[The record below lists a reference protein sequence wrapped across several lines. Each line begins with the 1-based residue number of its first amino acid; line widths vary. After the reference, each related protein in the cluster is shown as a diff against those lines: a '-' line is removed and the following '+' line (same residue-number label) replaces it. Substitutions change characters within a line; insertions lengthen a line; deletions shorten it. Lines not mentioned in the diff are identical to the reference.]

1 MCFML
6 LTGSYGSMTVC
17 KIPKKFCAKRFQPA
31 TFDHQESRLDVIDP
45 LFLHL
50 LPPPWI
56 HLKFPHRCSLV
67 TGCKPKITTIASG
80 NHRWLPLFF
89 PHLHPFTSRWNF
101 PAVDGDSPASAKM
114 RRDVARPMWS
124 GRLKQ
129 LPVVAIFEYGI
140 RGSTSNTS
148 LFYMCKDNLYM

>member
-89 PHLHPFTSRWNF
+89 PIYIRLHP
-101 PAVDGDSPASAKM
+101 DGISQLLMGIPQRQPKCGG
-114 RRDVARPMWS
+114 MWR
-124 GRLKQ
+124 GQ
-129 LPVVAIFEYGI
+129 CGVVG
-140 RGSTSNTS
+140 
-148 LFYMCKDNLYM
+148 